1 MSAPFNDLGTD
12 AAWEEWGRRDPYYGV
27 ITDPKFRRS
36 VMTEKDKREFLES
49 GQTHVEYVMRMLHT
63 YISPGFAPKSI
74 LDFGCG
80 VGRTLIPF
88 AGLGP
93 QTVGMDVSPSMLLE
107 ARRNCDE
114 RKIENVTLVP
124 SDDALTSL
132 TGSFDLI
139 HSFIVFQHIAPQRG
153 KALFT
158 NLLAHLA
165 PDGLGAVHFGY
176 AKRPTPGAPIV
187 EAAAQLMEAPPT
199 AAPAIAAPPTA
210 APPSVGSRKAVPP
223 IAAPVP
229 VDPEMQMN
237 LYPVSELFVILQNR
251 GVHHV
256 HLEFTDH
263 GGELGVFLFF
273 AMPSQV

>member
-1 MSAPFNDLGTD
+1 MSATFNDLGTD

-36 VMTEKDKREFLES
+36 VMTEKAKREFFES

-63 YISPGFAPKSI
+63 YISPGFAPTAI

-88 AGLGP
+88 SGLGP
-93 QTVGMDVSPSMLLE
+93 RAVGMDVSPSMLLE

-153 KALFT
+153 KVLFA

-165 PDGLGAVHFGY
+165 PGGLSAVHFGY

-187 EAAAQLMEAPPT
+187 EAAAQP
-199 AAPAIAAPPTA
+199 IAAPPTA
-210 APPSVGSRKAVPP
+210 APPIVGSRNAVPP
-223 IAAPVP
+223 IAAAVP

-237 LYPVSELFVILQNR
+237 LYPVTELFVILQNR

-273 AMPSQV
+273 AVPSQV

>member
-1 MSAPFNDLGTD
+1 MSTPFNDLGTD
-12 AAWEEWGRRDPYYGV
+12 AAWEEWGSRDPYYGV
-27 ITDPKFRRS
+27 ITHPQFRRN
-36 VMTEKDKREFLES
+36 VMTENDKREFLES

-63 YISPGFAPKSI
+63 YINPGFVPEAI

-88 AGLGP
+88 SALGP

-114 RKIENVTLVP
+114 RKIENVALIL

-153 KALFT
+153 KAIFA
-158 NLLAHLA
+158 NLLAHLV
-165 PDGLGAVHFGY
+165 PGGLCAVHFGY
-176 AKRPTPGAPIV
+176 AKTPLPGVPLV
-187 EAAAQLMEAPPT
+187 EAAAQPI
-199 AAPAIAAPPTA
+199 AAKPAAAPPIA
-210 APPSVGSRKAVPP
+210 APP

-229 VDPEMQMN
+229 LDPEMQMN
-237 LYPVSELFVILQNR
+237 LYPVNELFVILQNR

-273 AMPSQV
+273 AVPSQV